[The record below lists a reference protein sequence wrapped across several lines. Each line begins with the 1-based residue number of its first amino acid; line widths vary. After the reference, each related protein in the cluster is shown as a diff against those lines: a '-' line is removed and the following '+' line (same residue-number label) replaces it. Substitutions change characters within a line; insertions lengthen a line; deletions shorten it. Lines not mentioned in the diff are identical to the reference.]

1 MIKRNITL
9 FKWDNFFGGLWPLA
23 TLVIIYFEQIT
34 HSYAWAM
41 AVFSVCS
48 LSTMCMEIPTGILSD
63 KIGRRKTLI
72 WAAVSIFICFA
83 LWALAGQLRQIWML
97 FAGAFLWGISNALLS
112 GTDEALMYETMEE
125 LGRSDQFDIL
135 YAKSSGWNQI
145 GLGVSAL
152 SAAVITY
159 YFSLQTLAWCSF
171 VLAIGQLIIAF
182 LYVEP
187 KEIKKKHQVTS
198 FKHFLIAFRKLK
210 RNRRLRFYAIID
222 TFSRAVG
229 FASHRFESA
238 YFATLIPE
246 WLINIAR
253 LCKQICGTISFF
265 LFPYVKKWRMIPLF
279 FGSMAANVIIRSI
292 GVCINTVATPFIMAG
307 VNLFYGVEQTS
318 GTTILQKEFSAAQ
331 RATMKS
337 IISFMSNLVQAAMLF
352 FFGWLADF
360 SSPRT
365 AILFAILTKG
375 GVLACSLIILKKA
388 VGKK

>member
-1 MIKRNITL
+1 
-9 FKWDNFFGGLWPLA
+9 
-23 TLVIIYFEQIT
+23 
-34 HSYAWAM
+34 
-41 AVFSVCS
+41 
-48 LSTMCMEIPTGILSD
+48 
-63 KIGRRKTLI
+63 
-72 WAAVSIFICFA
+72 
-83 LWALAGQLRQIWML
+83 
-97 FAGAFLWGISNALLS
+97 
-112 GTDEALMYETMEE
+112 MYETMKE

-152 SAAVITY
+152 FAAVITY
-159 YFSLQTLAWCSF
+159 YFSLQTLAWFSF

-182 LYVEP
+182 LYIEP
-187 KEIKKKHQVTS
+187 KEIKKNHQVTS

-210 RNRRLRFYAIID
+210 RNRRLRFYAIVD

-246 WLINIAR
+246 WLINLAR

-265 LFPYVKKWRMIPLF
+265 LFPYVKKWGMIPLF
-279 FGSMAANVIIRSI
+279 FGSMAANIIIRTVGI
-292 GVCINTVATPFIMAG
+292 CINTIVTPFMMAG

-337 IISFMSNLVQAAMLF
+337 IISFMFNLVQAIMLF
-352 FFGWLADF
+352 FFGLLADF

-365 AILFAILTKG
+365 AIFFAVLVKG

-388 VGKK
+388 IVKK